1 MMLYYNGDLQA
12 NGFRSMLRVVN
23 TLVRHCSDI
32 METVRHQLATLG
44 YVAPEVMM
52 IMMMFMMWFGKGEDV
67 QMWLGE
73 GVGHHRHHHCRRRRH
88 LPHHHHHHD
97 WR

>member
-1 MMLYYNGDLQA
+1 MLYYNRDLQA

-52 IMMMFMMWFGKGEDV
+52 IMNDDNDDDDYVVVWK
-67 QMWLGE
+67 
-73 GVGHHRHHHCRRRRH
+73 R
-88 LPHHHHHHD
+88 
-97 WR
+97 